1 MNLDPTR
8 LNYLTRENY
17 KRIKSAS
24 KTHLSINLDKIKNA
38 KYQITAKQA
47 TITYNGFINETQESA
62 IQLSLQMLTVYLKG
76 QCKYLTKVSQSMLE
90 NNLFL
95 TILLVTQCSNLT
107 RYHLLQKRTKFYIF
121 SITKCQSKQYHHGA

>member
-62 IQLSLQMLTVYLKG
+62 IQLSLPMLTVYLKG
-76 QCKYLTKVSQSMLE
+76 
-90 NNLFL
+90 
-95 TILLVTQCSNLT
+95 
-107 RYHLLQKRTKFYIF
+107 
-121 SITKCQSKQYHHGA
+121 